1 MTLPTRLLTLALLA
15 AAVFPMHGQQASS
28 PDAFLKEVLAAFS
41 AKDQQALEHFVVT
54 EAEFKQ
60 CVWPSIAAQVSGSNT
75 TAAKFYQTFSAAS
88 KIGLANRLGEMPDQN
103 DGLVNASFGPEE
115 RQKGCRLLTAP
126 TVAIRA
132 ADGPQKTVKIAA
144 GILWG

>member
-28 PDAFLKEVLAAFS
+28 TDSFLKEVLAAFS

-54 EAEFKQ
+54 EAEFKH

-88 KIGLANRLGEMPDQN
+88 KIRP
-103 DGLVNASFGPEE
+103 
-115 RQKGCRLLTAP
+115 R
-126 TVAIRA
+126 
-132 ADGPQKTVKIAA
+132 
-144 GILWG
+144 